1 MTYQEFKNKYNGK
14 YLDVDGYPDWKYQC
28 FDLGQAYITQ
38 VLNLPSSILAGC
50 GNVKNMLVKPKIDVL
65 LQYFDEVPV
74 NRMLQGDVCIWG
86 GKSNHIAI
94 FDHYDGKCWYFS
106 QNPNPCRV
114 MVINMSGLRSFRKKT
129 PHKISY
135 QAHVQNIG
143 WQKIIYDG
151 EMAGTTGKSLR
162 LEAIKID
169 FNKPIYAKAHIANIG
184 WVDYGKINKNTVIG
198 TTGKGYGIEAL
209 QLKGDFKYRVHIQ
222 DFGWSNWTKADGIVT
237 LGSVGLSKHLEAIE
251 IVAL

>member
-14 YLDVDGYPDWKYQC
+14 YTDFDGYYGYQC
-28 FDLGQAYITQ
+28 WDLGQRYMTE
-38 VLNLPSSILAGC
+38 VLNLPASILSGC

-65 LQYFDEVPV
+65 LAYFDEIPV
-74 NRMLQGDVCIWG
+74 NRMLQGDICIWG

-94 FDHYDGKCWYFS
+94 FDHYDGNCWYFS

-114 MVINMSGLRSFRKKT
+114 MVINMSGLRAFRKKT
-129 PHKISY
+129 PHKIGY

-143 WQKIIYDG
+143 WQKAVYDG

-169 FNKPIYAKAHIANIG
+169 FNKPVYAKAHIANIG

-251 IVAL
+251 IIAL

>member
-65 LQYFDEVPV
+65 LQYFDEVPI

-106 QNPNPCRV
+106 QNPNPCKV
-114 MVINMSGLRSFRKKT
+114 MTIEMSGLRAFRKKI

-143 WQKIIYDG
+143 WQKSVYDG
-151 EMAGTTGKSLR
+151 EIAGTTGKSLR

-169 FNKPIYAKAHIANIG
+169 FNKPVYAKAHIANVG

-198 TTGKGYGIEAL
+198 TTGKGNGIEAL